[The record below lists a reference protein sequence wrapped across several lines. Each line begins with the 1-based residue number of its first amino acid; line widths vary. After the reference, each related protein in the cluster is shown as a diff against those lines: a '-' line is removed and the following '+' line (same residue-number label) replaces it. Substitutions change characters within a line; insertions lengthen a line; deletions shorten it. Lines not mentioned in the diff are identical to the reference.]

1 MVNLED
7 ISRQL
12 LKSSKSFSSW
22 NFPLSEILTEY
33 YSLLE
38 GNCDVNFGEAALI
51 LQNSVNIF
59 TQRVECLLNET
70 IHLNETFIDYDSEK
84 DVDANES
91 SKCSKVKN
99 YKRILNKNS
108 INFDDFKLCNLSDN
122 IGKNINTKNKFNIE
136 KPVKLLTRRFVQL
149 ENIIENPVDN
159 AIKIIDIHGDII
171 GKKYDFRCNQYLS
184 MNGLLIDEPTP
195 DDFKIMDNNNSA
207 TSGYCSNTSI
217 FDSSYNSN
225 NPIDTTNITTDNNTE
240 TLTNCSLSPLEEL
253 ADCSVHMDD
262 FNETDDAIFEKEQ
275 TTNIAQ
281 KKESQDNSK
290 TNKQLFNNCDTN
302 MNNTDNV
309 CNISNKN
316 QHSSGRVKEI
326 KFPTNMKK
334 TYNSKMWEPISL
346 THNISIKKKR
356 IDLLNSTSIVLKTE
370 RKKKK
375 IISQMHKNECVV
387 NFLLKES
394 KMLQDKYSTQK
405 AKKQLLP
412 QFRSEEVDEIQKV
425 FKDCFKNT
433 ESLNSFDDQVINATT
448 NDLRMRTN
456 SIGDDSFSDD
466 TFYEDSG
473 ILTYTPS
480 ILDCD
485 ISPVSST
492 DLRVSRVDSISSQ
505 IDLQLSL
512 PNYERLIEDKMKEL
526 FEDSDVK
533 TEFDHKIIKWHQSM
547 QLKFAE
553 VEQRPIFCIQNYA
566 SQIMKK
572 LNNKIQTNK
581 NQNISFDDIV
591 KDEQSYDVARYFLA
605 LLQLANTYNV
615 DLKKNKTIDERIE
628 IVLLD
633 TSSKDAP
640 N

>member
-1 MVNLED
+1 
-7 ISRQL
+7 
-12 LKSSKSFSSW
+12 
-22 NFPLSEILTEY
+22 
-33 YSLLE
+33 
-38 GNCDVNFGEAALI
+38 
-51 LQNSVNIF
+51 
-59 TQRVECLLNET
+59 
-70 IHLNETFIDYDSEK
+70 
-84 DVDANES
+84 
-91 SKCSKVKN
+91 
-99 YKRILNKNS
+99 
-108 INFDDFKLCNLSDN
+108 
-122 IGKNINTKNKFNIE
+122 
-136 KPVKLLTRRFVQL
+136 
-149 ENIIENPVDN
+149 
-159 AIKIIDIHGDII
+159 
-171 GKKYDFRCNQYLS
+171 
-184 MNGLLIDEPTP
+184 
-195 DDFKIMDNNNSA
+195 
-207 TSGYCSNTSI
+207 
-217 FDSSYNSN
+217 
-225 NPIDTTNITTDNNTE
+225 
-240 TLTNCSLSPLEEL
+240 
-253 ADCSVHMDD
+253 
-262 FNETDDAIFEKEQ
+262 
-275 TTNIAQ
+275 
-281 KKESQDNSK
+281 
-290 TNKQLFNNCDTN
+290 
-302 MNNTDNV
+302 
-309 CNISNKN
+309 
-316 QHSSGRVKEI
+316 
-326 KFPTNMKK
+326 
-334 TYNSKMWEPISL
+334 
-346 THNISIKKKR
+346 
-356 IDLLNSTSIVLKTE
+356 
-370 RKKKK
+370 
-375 IISQMHKNECVV
+375 
-387 NFLLKES
+387 
-394 KMLQDKYSTQK
+394 
-405 AKKQLLP
+405 
-412 QFRSEEVDEIQKV
+412 
-425 FKDCFKNT
+425 
-433 ESLNSFDDQVINATT
+433 
-448 NDLRMRTN
+448 MRTN

-473 ILTYTPS
+473 ILTYTSS

>member
-12 LKSSKSFSSW
+12 LKSSKNLSSW

-51 LQNSVNIF
+51 LQNSVNIY
-59 TQRVECLLNET
+59 THRVERLLNET
-70 IHLNETFIDYDSEK
+70 K
-84 DVDANES
+84 DANANES
-91 SKCSKVKN
+91 SQRNTKT
-99 YKRILNKNS
+99 LNKNS

-149 ENIIENPVDN
+149 ENVIENPVAN
-159 AIKIIDIHGDII
+159 AIEIIDIHGDII

-195 DDFKIMDNNNSA
+195 DDFKIMDNDNSA

-217 FDSSYNSN
+217 FDSSYSSN
-225 NPIDTTNITTDNNTE
+225 NPIDTTNLTTDNNTE
-240 TLTNCSLSPLEEL
+240 TLINYSSSPVEEL
-253 ADCSVHMDD
+253 ADCSVNMDD
-262 FNETDDAIFEKEQ
+262 FNETNDTIYEKEE
-275 TTNIAQ
+275 TTNIAE

-290 TNKQLFNNCDTN
+290 TNKELFNNCDTN

-309 CNISNKN
+309 CNISNKI
-316 QHSSGRVKEI
+316 QSSNERVKEI
-326 KFPTNMKK
+326 KIPINIKK
-334 TYNSKMWEPISL
+334 TFNPKMWEPISL

-356 IDLLNSTSIVLKTE
+356 IDLLNSTSSIILKTE

-375 IISQMHKNECVV
+375 MISQMHKNEGVV

-394 KMLQDKYSTQK
+394 KMSQDKYSTQRS
-405 AKKQLLP
+405 KKQLLP

-433 ESLNSFDDQVINATT
+433 ESLNSFDDQVINSTT
-448 NDLRMRTN
+448 NDLRMRKD
-456 SIGDDSFSDD
+456 SIEDDFLSDD

-473 ILTYTPS
+473 IVTYTSSLP
-480 ILDCD
+480 DCN
-485 ISPVSST
+485 ISQISST
-492 DLRVSRVDSISSQ
+492 DLRVSRVDNITSQ

-512 PNYERLIEDKMKEL
+512 PNYERLIEDEMKEL
-526 FEDSDVK
+526 FEHSDVK
-533 TEFDHKIIKWHQSM
+533 TELDHKIMKWHQSM
-547 QLKFAE
+547 QLKLAE
-553 VEQRPIFCIQNYA
+553 VEQRPMFCIQNYA

-572 LNNKIQTNK
+572 LNDKIQTNK

-591 KDEQSYDVARYFLA
+591 KDEQRYDTARYFLA

-633 TSSKDAP
+633 KSSKNAS

>member
-12 LKSSKSFSSW
+12 LKSSKSFSNW

-91 SKCSKVKN
+91 SKCSKVKS

-253 ADCSVHMDD
+253 ADCSVNMDD

-275 TTNIAQ
+275 TTNIAE

-356 IDLLNSTSIVLKTE
+356 IDLLNSTSIILKTE
-370 RKKKK
+370 RVKKKE
-375 IISQMHKNECVV
+375 N
-387 NFLLKES
+387 NFANA
-394 KMLQDKYSTQK
+394 QK
-405 AKKQLLP
+405 
-412 QFRSEEVDEIQKV
+412 RVCEEVDEIQKV

-473 ILTYTPS
+473 ILTYTSS